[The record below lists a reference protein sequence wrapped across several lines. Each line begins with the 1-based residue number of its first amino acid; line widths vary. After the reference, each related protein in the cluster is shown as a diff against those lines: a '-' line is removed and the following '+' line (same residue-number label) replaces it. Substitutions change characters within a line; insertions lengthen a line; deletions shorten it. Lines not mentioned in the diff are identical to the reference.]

1 MNDFFNRSLVGLVYA
16 GVWISAILVEHSL
29 FYNVLVVSF
38 AFIAA
43 HEMLKLFKVQSI
55 LLPGLLCLITIGL
68 FVNGLPLISVALIAL
83 LCQTALAVLMF
94 GQIKI
99 KLHPIFA
106 SLVCAMHILFPMLLL
121 SESTQQES
129 IIFTKDIVLGLLFF
143 IWGTDGMAYSYGSM
157 FGKNTLFR
165 NVSPNKSI
173 EGAVAALLF
182 SPAVALVNSYLFLDY
197 SFLFW
202 LQIGLLAST
211 TSIIGDLVQSQF
223 KRTANVK
230 DSGSILLGH
239 GGLYDRLDSLIFAI
253 PFVYLYILLFTIYVS

>member
-1 MNDFFNRSLVGLVYA
+1 
-16 GVWISAILVEHSL
+16 
-29 FYNVLVVSF
+29 
-38 AFIAA
+38 
-43 HEMLKLFKVQSI
+43 
-55 LLPGLLCLITIGL
+55 
-68 FVNGLPLISVALIAL
+68 
-83 LCQTALAVLMF
+83 
-94 GQIKI
+94 
-99 KLHPIFA
+99 
-106 SLVCAMHILFPMLLL
+106 
-121 SESTQQES
+121 
-129 IIFTKDIVLGLLFF
+129 
-143 IWGTDGMAYSYGSM
+143 M